1 MNNNVYPFFIEC
13 SKYYQD
19 QPYKQRLL
27 QQFAFGRGGSFI
39 IKRKDKNILVTPDG
53 EFVIPSLYSENV
65 PHNIGTYGPQ
75 PQVPGLSPTE
85 HTLWAREAEPPS
97 SAGSGSPSGR
107 RGPPAP
113 APKGLPYP
121 LDETPDPGASLGRAQ
136 GRCFTLRAGPE
147 GPNKANYSIY
157 DPAIYTLWAGPG
169 GPTTLRVSTAAFG
182 GFKFDDLTKKKI
194 EDFHTARLELD
205 QKLWKYDDYA
215 KMQENIKNLRTLWST
230 TKKKDKLYLFYKYIS
245 NLELSTNEKII
256 LCNLITLTLLL
267 KLVRPSDILYKDFII
282 QNVNQ
287 DLLTNKSIDAIEFSY
302 DYSIPT
308 KIKKIN
314 SIEIE
319 DDDEY

>member
-19 QPYKQRLL
+19 QPYKQLLL

-53 EFVIPSLYSENV
+53 EFVIPSLYSENW
-65 PHNIGTYGPQ
+65 GPA
-75 PQVPGLSPTE
+75 VT
-85 HTLWAREAEPPS
+85 TPS
-97 SAGSGSPSGR
+97 ST
-107 RGPPAP
+107 
-113 APKGLPYP
+113 
-121 LDETPDPGASLGRAQ
+121 DSL
-136 GRCFTLRAGPE
+136 
-147 GPNKANYSIY
+147 SIY
-157 DPAIYTLWAGPG
+157 DPVPLESEFELDNSI
-169 GPTTLRVSTAAFG
+169 
-182 GFKFDDLTKKKI
+182 KKKI

-205 QKLWKYDDYA
+205 QKLWKYDDYD
-215 KMQENIKNLRTLWST
+215 KMQENIKNLRTVWST
-230 TKKKDKLYLFYKYIS
+230 TKKKDKIYLFYKYIS

-256 LCNLITLTLLL
+256 LCHLITLTLLL
-267 KLVRPSDILYKDFII
+267 KLVRPSDILYKDFVI

-287 DLLTNKSIDAIEFSY
+287 DLLTNKSIDAVEFSY

>member
-53 EFVIPSLYSENV
+53 EFVIPSIYDTAVSTC
-65 PHNIGTYGPQ
+65 GWT
-75 PQVPGLSPTE
+75 PQVPTSNRDLLGGDPSEQGPA
-85 HTLWAREAEPPS
+85 TLWMGDPTAQAADTAFPS
-97 SAGSGSPSGR
+97 LI
-107 RGPPAP
+107 
-113 APKGLPYP
+113 K
-121 LDETPDPGASLGRAQ
+121 
-136 GRCFTLRAGPE
+136 
-147 GPNKANYSIY
+147 K
-157 DPAIYTLWAGPG
+157 
-169 GPTTLRVSTAAFG
+169 RV
-182 GFKFDDLTKKKI
+182 
-194 EDFHTARLELD
+194 EEFHTARLELD
-205 QKLWKYDDYA
+205 QKLWKYDDYE
-215 KMQENIKNLRTLWST
+215 KMQEDIKNLRIVWST

-267 KLVRPSDILYKDFII
+267 KLVRPSDIFYKDFII
-282 QNVNQ
+282 QNINQ
-287 DLLTNKSIDAIEFSY
+287 DLLTNAIIDAIEFSY

-314 SIEIE
+314 LIEID
-319 DDDEY
+319 DDDE

>member
-19 QPYKQRLL
+19 QPYKQLLL

-53 EFVIPSLYSENV
+53 EFVIPSLYSENALPTCGPTV
-65 PHNIGTYGPQ
+65 LLRSAEIASEASCPSPRRASGT
-75 PQVPGLSPTE
+75 
-85 HTLWAREAEPPS
+85 
-97 SAGSGSPSGR
+97 SG
-107 RGPPAP
+107 
-113 APKGLPYP
+113 PKGLSVPSQTRP
-121 LDETPDPGASLGRAQ
+121 L
-136 GRCFTLRAGPE
+136 
-147 GPNKANYSIY
+147 SIY
-157 DPAIYTLWAGPG
+157 DPAVYATLQDP
-169 GPTTLRVSTAAFG
+169 LNLCKI
-182 GFKFDDLTKKKI
+182 KFDESVKKKI

-205 QKLWKYDDYA
+205 QKLWKYDEYD
-215 KMQENIKNLRTLWST
+215 KMQENIKNLRIVWNT

-245 NLELSTNEKII
+245 TLELSTNEKII

-267 KLVRPSDILYKDFII
+267 KIVKPSDLLYKDFII

-287 DLLTNKSIDAIEFSY
+287 DLLTNKIIDAVEFSY
-302 DYSIPT
+302 DYSIPTT